1 MTRGGDRERE
11 ASRPVLGCFRLI
23 TIGFAIL
30 GRNASVHPQEPC
42 KVGSFLNYLGSLGR
56 FWRWEKAK
64 RKPLKPLLF
73 RIWIQLSGHL
83 FPLLDLWARC
93 YPENV
98 DNFFPAKKQV
108 CTFSR
113 HLFHDDVL
121 FASIFNTSLD
131 VQKPSHLERRSS
143 QHHPT
148 MVSLVGF
155 GHSEA
160 TALRWPRLD
169 CFQVRFLINAKGL
182 SLREW
187 RAPTLWV
194 KKCQKCIGH
203 VTPETMSAM
212 LWKWLQWLFTINF
225 QYEVIAWWFWFKKE
239 NIGCTIP
246 EECRFRTFPISSY
259 QPFGCDVTR
268 FITTIRTKT
277 ELEGPSLPT
286 SAPRHQHFPIL
297 PSICSSWVRIY
308 PLSVSRNSFKRHRQ
322 IGPTS
327 VFNPKSMLIGAL
339 L

>member
-30 GRNASVHPQEPC
+30 GRNASVQPQEPC

-56 FWRWEKAK
+56 CWRWKKAK
-64 RKPLKPLLF
+64 HKPVKPLLF

-83 FPLLDLWARC
+83 FPLLDLWGAILNRPQFLSC
-93 YPENV
+93 
-98 DNFFPAKKQV
+98 KKANLY
-108 CTFSR
+108 
-113 HLFHDDVL
+113 LFTSSFL
-121 FASIFNTSLD
+121 WCSTCWIFNTSLD
-131 VQKPSHLERRSS
+131 FQKPSHLERRSS

-187 RAPTLWV
+187 QAPTLWV

-203 VTPETMSAM
+203 VTPEIMSAM
-212 LWKWLQWLFTINF
+212 LWKWLQGLFTINF
-225 QYEVIAWWFWFKKE
+225 QYEVILWWFWFKKE
-239 NIGCTIP
+239 NIGYTIP

-322 IGPTS
+322 TGPTS
-327 VFNPKSMLIGAL
+327 VFNPKSVLIIGAL